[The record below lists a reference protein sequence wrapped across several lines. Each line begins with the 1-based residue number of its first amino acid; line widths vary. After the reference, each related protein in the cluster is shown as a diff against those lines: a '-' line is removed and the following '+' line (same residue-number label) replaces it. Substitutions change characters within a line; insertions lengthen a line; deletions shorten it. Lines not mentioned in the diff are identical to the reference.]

1 MKKVYS
7 FLVAFIAIAVI
18 ANAQS
23 QLGEL
28 RGTVING
35 KTKKPLDYASIQLKL
50 NGIVKAQVL
59 SDDEGEFIIK
69 PLQPGEYTMEIS
81 YAGYQP
87 LVLSGINIVSDQATY
102 RNVSMTPKAEGE
114 ELKTVYIKPK
124 PDLVDREGKGGGI
137 VKDPVKLPTRSANM
151 IANTFAGVDARSGGT
166 PNIRGARADGT
177 AYYIDGVRVQ
187 AGTISVPQNAIDQ
200 VQVITSGTPAQYG
213 DFTGGAIS
221 ITTKAPSRQWQR
233 SFEYITASPFYGW
246 SGDNTHYNSLE
257 AYISG
262 PILLADKGRGDKER
276 VLLGFT
282 LAGNA
287 TYALDGRQ
295 PAVDIYRVKPDVQ
308 RRLEETPL
316 TRTATGG
323 FVPTGEYLVKS
334 DLEKV
339 DQRQNV
345 PVLSVNAVG
354 SFAYQPSNNISIR
367 LGYQTSYSR
376 SRGFNYFHSLTN
388 SDNNQLNLD
397 FAGRVYAQFTQNFVK
412 KSDDP
417 KKVKTV
423 SNFYYTARI
432 SYERRFIESMSEQH
446 QRNMFDYGH
455 AGTFKTYSART
466 YSRVANR
473 FGDSSFK
480 FATGRAPGDTLYLSS
495 YYANN
500 FTLIDT
506 AYTFSPSTYNPIK
519 SNYTRTIY
527 DFFNSAGSSVSSL
540 SQLRGLGG
548 LSNGDE
554 PIGLYSNLWAS
565 PGNVQGDY
573 SKSLGEVYSL
583 YLMSEAS
590 VAPKQNP
597 KARHDLQFGFTYEQQ
612 FRRSYNLNNSGGG
625 TNLWALMRL
634 LVNKQFT
641 GRDSNNYTLKFDD
654 FGNFQDTVLFADK
667 ITQSDQS
674 AFDKRLREKLIGQGA
689 LDVYGNPI
697 DQYSR
702 LDVNSYAPSMYSIDM
717 FTADELLNQGNSAV
731 GYTGYDYKGN
741 IVRGKK
747 SASDFLNDPTNR
759 VLGAYQP
766 VYMAA
771 WLQDKFTF
779 KDLIVRAGVR
789 FDRFDANQVVLK
801 DPYSLV
807 PIYTVGDVRR
817 GNIKG
822 LGEGIPGSIGD
833 DYAVY
838 VDTKSPNNSPNPR
851 ITGYRKGNDWFDASG
866 NPVTD
871 PSTLWREAQRLNVNA
886 EGRNIPF
893 LVTDKQ
899 EQPTA
904 SSFRDYKPDVTLSPR
919 VWFSFPISTSSQ
931 FFGTYDV
938 LVQRPTESNVAQIDD
953 YFYLNNR
960 LTGIIANPDLR
971 MTKVTDYEIGFTQQV
986 GDNSA
991 IKIVT
996 SYREFRNLIQLY
1008 RFVQAYPYDYTSFGN
1023 LDFSTVKSFRLEYEL
1038 RDLGNVNLSA
1048 NYALQFAEGTGSNS
1062 QSSSSLVQV
1071 GLPTLRNVFPMDFDT
1086 RHILKGIF
1094 DYHYREGKDYNGPIV
1109 NGKKIFENAG
1119 INLIFNYSS
1128 GRPYTQN
1135 LTAIPEVQA
1144 GTSARSQVK
1153 GTINGSNLP
1162 SQFFMDLNVDK
1173 NFMLKKKAVDG
1184 KETIYRIRVFLW
1196 VQNLLNATNV
1206 LGVYRYTGSAYD
1218 DGFLSSPQAQEQT
1231 RVATNA
1237 QSFVDLYNIRLVN
1250 PGNFATPRLTR
1261 IGVSLYF

>member
-7 FLVAFIAIAVI
+7 FLVAFVAVAIL

-28 RGTVING
+28 RGTIIDG

-59 SDDEGEFIIK
+59 TDDEGDYIIK

-81 YAGYQP
+81 YNGYQSM
-87 LVLSGINIVSDQATY
+87 VITGINIISDQATY
-102 RNVSMTPKAEGE
+102 KNVSLTPNGGV
-114 ELKTVYIKPK
+114 ELKTAVVKTK
-124 PDLVDREGKGGGI
+124 ADLVDREGKGGGI
-137 VKDPVKLPTRSANM
+137 IKDPVRLPTRNANM

-187 AGTISVPQNAIDQ
+187 AGSINLPQNAIDQ

-221 ITTKAPSRQWQR
+221 LTTKAPSRQWLR
-233 SFEYITASPFYGW
+233 AFEYITATPFYGW
-246 SGDNTHYNSLE
+246 SGDNTHYNSFE
-257 AYISG
+257 AFISG
-262 PILLADKGRGDKER
+262 PILLADKGKSDKER

-282 LAGNA
+282 LAGSMV
-287 TYALDGRQ
+287 YALDGRL

-308 RRLEETPL
+308 KRLEENPL

-323 FVPTGEYLVKS
+323 FIPTGEYVVKS

-345 PVLSVNAVG
+345 PTLSFNVAG

-367 LGYQTSYSR
+367 LGYQTSYA
-376 SRGFNYFHSLTN
+376 RGLGFSYFHSLMN
-388 SDNNQLNLD
+388 SDNNQLTQD
-397 FAGRVYAQFTQNFVK
+397 FSGRVFAQFTQNFIK
-412 KSDDP
+412 KTDD

-423 SNFYYTARI
+423 SGFYYTARI
-432 SYERRFIESMSEQH
+432 SYERRFVESMHPEH

-455 AGTFKTYSART
+455 TGTFKTYSANIYQRDFI
-466 YSRVANR
+466 R
-473 FGDSSFK
+473 FGDTVGFK
-480 FATGRAPGDTLYLSS
+480 FATGRAPGDTIEVSS
-495 YYANN
+495 YLANN
-500 FTLIDT
+500 FTRIDT
-506 AYTFSPSTYNPIK
+506 AYTFSPSTYNPVK
-519 SNYTRTIY
+519 SNYTRTVY
-527 DFFNSAGSSVSSL
+527 DFFNSTGTNVVSL

-548 LSNGDE
+548 LANGDE

-565 PGNVQGDY
+565 PGTIQGDY
-573 SKSLGEVYSL
+573 GKSLAEVYSL

-597 KARHDLQFGFTYEQQ
+597 KAKHDLQFGFTYEQQ
-612 FRRSYNLNNSGGG
+612 FRRGYSLNNTGGG
-625 TNLWALMRL
+625 TNLWTLMRL
-634 LVNKQFT
+634 LANRQFT
-641 GRDSNNYTLKFDD
+641 GRDSSNYKLKFDD
-654 FGNFQDTVLFADK
+654 FGNFQDTVIFADR
-667 ITQSDQS
+667 ITSEDQTN
-674 AFDKRLREKLIGQGA
+674 FDKQLRAKLISQGA
-689 LDVYGNPI
+689 IDVYGNPI
-697 DQYSR
+697 DQFSR
-702 LDVNSYAPSMYSIDM
+702 IDVNSYAPNMYSIDM
-717 FTADELLNQGNSAV
+717 FTADELLNQGNSAI
-731 GYTGYDYKGN
+731 GYNGFDYKGN
-741 IVRGKK
+741 VVRGKK
-747 SASDFLNDPTNR
+747 SVNDFLNDPTNR

-807 PIYTVGDVRR
+807 PIYSVGDVRR
-817 GNIKG
+817 GNLKN
-822 LGEGIPGSIGD
+822 LAEGIPGSIGD
-833 DYAVY
+833 DYAIY
-838 VDTKSPNNSPNPR
+838 VDTRTPNAGSPK
-851 ITGYRKGNDWFDASG
+851 ITGFRKGNDWFDATG

-871 PSTLWREAQRLNVNA
+871 PSALWREAQRNNVNA
-886 EGRNIPF
+886 ESRNVPF
-893 LVTDKQ
+893 LVTDKN
-899 EQPTA
+899 ETPTA
-904 SSFRDYKPDVTLSPR
+904 ASFRDYKPDVTLSPR

-938 LVQRPTESNVAQIDD
+938 LVQRPTESNIAQIDD

-960 LTGIIANPDLR
+960 LTGVIANPDLR

-1008 RFVQAYPYDYTSFGN
+1008 RYAQAFPYDYTSFGN

-1062 QSSSSLVQV
+1062 QSSNSLVQV

-1109 NGKKIFENAG
+1109 NGKKILENAG
-1119 INLIFNYSS
+1119 VNLVFNYSS

-1144 GTSARSQVK
+1144 GSSQRSQVK

-1162 SQFFMDLNVDK
+1162 SQFFMDLNIDK
-1173 NFMLKKKAVDG
+1173 NFMLKSKAVDG
-1184 KETIYRIRVFLW
+1184 KETRYRLRVFLW
-1196 VQNLLNATNV
+1196 VQNLLNAANV
-1206 LGVYRYTGSAYD
+1206 LGVYRFTGSAYD

-1231 RVATNA
+1231 RVATNT

-1250 PGNFATPRLTR
+1250 PNNFTTPRLTR

>member
-7 FLVAFIAIAVI
+7 FLVAFMALIVF

-23 QLGEL
+23 QIGEL
-28 RGTVING
+28 RGKVIDG

-59 SDDEGEFIIK
+59 TDDEGDYLIK

-81 YAGYQP
+81 YNGYQP
-87 LVLSGINIVSDQATY
+87 LVLKGINVISDQATY
-102 RNVSMTPKAEGE
+102 RDVSMTSKAEGE
-114 ELKTVYIKPK
+114 VLETIYIRPK
-124 PDLVDREGKGGGI
+124 PDLVDKEGKGGRI
-137 VKDPVKLPTRSANM
+137 IKDVTKIPTRSTNSL
-151 IANTFAGVDARSGGT
+151 ANTVVGVDSRAGGT
-166 PNIRGARADGT
+166 PNIKGARADGT

-187 AGTISVPQNAIDQ
+187 AGSISLPQNAIDQ
-200 VQVITSGTPAQYG
+200 VQIITSGTPAQYG
-213 DFTGGAIS
+213 DFTGGAIAL
-221 ITTKAPSRQWQR
+221 TTKAPSREWMR
-233 SFEYITASPFYGW
+233 AFEYITASPFYGW
-246 SGDNTHYNSLE
+246 SGDNTHFNSFE
-257 AYISG
+257 AFISG
-262 PILLADKGRGDKER
+262 PILLANKGKADKER

-287 TYALDGRQ
+287 TYALDGRL

-323 FVPTGEYLVKS
+323 FVPTGEYLVKG

-345 PVLSVNAVG
+345 PVLALNLTG
-354 SFAYQPSNNISIR
+354 SFAYQPTSSISIR
-367 LGYQTSYSR
+367 LGYQTNYSR
-376 SRGFNYFHSLTN
+376 TKGFSYFHSLTN
-388 SDNNQLNLD
+388 SDNNQLTLD
-397 FAGRVYAQFTQNFVK
+397 FTGRVYAQFTQNFIKPTDDK
-412 KSDDP
+412 KE
-417 KKVKTV
+417 KKVV
-423 SNFYYTARI
+423 SGFYYTARI
-432 SYERRFIESMSEQH
+432 SYERRFVESMSEQH

-455 AGTFKTYSART
+455 AGTFKTYSANI
-466 YSRVANR
+466 YSRESIR
-473 FGDSSFK
+473 FGDSVLK
-480 FATGRAPGDTLYLSS
+480 FATGRAPGDTIYLSS
-495 YYANN
+495 YLRNN
-500 FTLIDT
+500 FTRIDT

-527 DFFNSAGSSVSSL
+527 DFFNSSGTNVTSL

-548 LSNGDE
+548 LINGDE
-554 PIGLYSNLWAS
+554 PIGMYSNIWAS

-573 SKSLGEVYSL
+573 SKSLAEVYSL

-590 VAPKQNP
+590 VAPKSNP
-597 KARHDLQFGFTYEQQ
+597 KAKHDLQFGFTYEQQ
-612 FRRSYNLNNSGGG
+612 FRRSYNLNNTGAG
-625 TNLWALMRL
+625 TNLWTLMRL
-634 LVNKQFT
+634 LANRQFT
-641 GRDSNNYTLKFDD
+641 GLDSSSYKLKFDD
-654 FGNFQDTVLFADK
+654 FGNFQDTIVFADV
-667 ITQSDQS
+667 ISTSEQSN
-674 AFDKRLREKLIGQGA
+674 FDRALRAKLISQGA
-689 LDVYGNPI
+689 VDVYGNPI
-697 DQYSR
+697 DQNSR
-702 LDVNSYAPSMYSIDM
+702 LDVNSYAPNMYSIDM
-717 FTADELLNQGNSAV
+717 FSADELLNQGNSAV
-731 GYTGYDYKGN
+731 GYTGYDHKGN

-747 SASDFLNDPTNR
+747 SVSEFLNDPTNR
-759 VLGAYQP
+759 ILGAYQP

-817 GNIKG
+817 GNLKG
-822 LGEGIPGSIGD
+822 LKEGIPGSIGD

-838 VDTKSPNNSPNPR
+838 VDTKSPNASANPR
-851 ITGYRKGNDWFDASG
+851 ITGYRKGNDWFDVNG

-871 PSTLWREAQRLNVNA
+871 PSSLWRDAQRLNVNA
-886 EGRNIPF
+886 ESRNIPF
-893 LVTDKQ
+893 LVTDNS
-899 EQPTA
+899 ERPTTA
-904 SSFRDYKPDVTLSPR
+904 SFRDYKPDVTLSPR

-960 LTGIIANPDLR
+960 LTGVIANPDLR

-1008 RFVQAYPYDYTSFGN
+1008 RYAQAYPFDYTSFGN

-1119 INLIFNYSS
+1119 INFIFNYSS

-1144 GTSARSQVK
+1144 GSSQRSQVK

-1162 SQFFMDLNVDK
+1162 SQFFIDLNVDK
-1173 NFMLKKKAVDG
+1173 NFTLKSKAVDG
-1184 KETIYRIRVFLW
+1184 KITKYTLRVFLW

-1206 LGVYRYTGSAYD
+1206 LGVYRFTGSAYD
-1218 DGFLSSPQAQEQT
+1218 DGFLTSPAAQEQT

-1250 PGNFATPRLTR
+1250 PGNFAPPRLTR